1 MFQRIIAWINRLIP
15 LWMLLAALGLDRV
28 EMLLRRDLWLENGLL
43 YWWLQGATRLAF
55 ALLVGLGLYDLFHP
69 RRATRLRGVSWL
81 VWGLLGMGLS
91 LPLARTAALTELLA
105 GLPLPFTFHLFYLA
119 SGFLLT
125 GGLIR
130 LLVKPGGADSS
141 RQNQP
146 ESAK

>member
-1 MFQRIIAWINRLIP
+1 MFQRIIAWINGLVP
-15 LWMLLAALGLDRV
+15 LWVLLAALGLDRV
-28 EMLLRRDLWLENGLL
+28 EMLLQRDLWLENGLL

-55 ALLVGLGLYDLFHP
+55 ALLVGLGLYDLFQQ
-69 RRATRLRGVSWL
+69 RRAPRLQGVSWL
-81 VWGLLGMGLS
+81 VWGMLGMGLS
-91 LPLARTAALTELLA
+91 LPLARTTALTGLLA

-130 LLVKPGGADSS
+130 LLVKPGGPASS

-146 ESAK
+146 ESAQ